1 MSHCPYCA
9 LAKVKGEA
17 FCSKHSPHMNHL
29 ESGIFFIQAKN
40 MEECD
45 WHVTRLSLNF
55 NFDGAHPFFAGN
67 REYRVSP
74 EKYLLINQ
82 GQSFKTSLKSEADN
96 RMVTIAFK
104 VGLAEE
110 IHSNI
115 TRGIDY
121 LLDHPFERPEQISF
135 FEKTYLLDEFLKS
148 KILTLISS
156 IPENSRDEMSMDDE
170 LEHILTHVL
179 LLQKDIHHRI
189 SSIDKVKPSTRM
201 EIYKRLN
208 WALEFVHDH
217 FQDDIKVEHLAAQ
230 SCLSS
235 FHFKRL
241 FKTFFNESPYQ
252 YIKRLRI
259 EKARTLL
266 AKGYPVNEVCKAV
279 GWKDPSS
286 FIRMF
291 RESQSVTPFRYG
303 QRYTSSPAEYANRA
317 NS

>member
-1 MSHCPYCA
+1 MD
-9 LAKVKGEA
+9 
-17 FCSKHSPHMNHL
+17 NL

-55 NFDGAHPFFAGN
+55 NMDGPHPFFAGN
-67 REYRVSP
+67 REYQVTP
-74 EKYLLINQ
+74 QKYLLINQ
-82 GQSFKTSLKSEADN
+82 GQSFKTSLKSEVDN

-110 IHSNI
+110 IHKNL
-115 TRGIDY
+115 TRSTDF
-121 LLDHPFERPEQISF
+121 LLDKPFESPEQISF
-135 FEKTYLLDEFLKS
+135 FEQTYLLDDFLKS
-148 KILTLISS
+148 KLFALIS
-156 IPENSRDEMSMDDE
+156 PTTENSQDEMSIEDE
-170 LEHILTHVL
+170 LERILIHILVL
-179 LLQKDIHHRI
+179 QRNIRQRI
-189 SSIDKVKPSTRM
+189 SAIDKVKPSTRI
-201 EIYKRLN
+201 EIYRRLN

-241 FKTFFNESPYQ
+241 FKAFFNESPYQ

-259 EKARTLL
+259 EKARILL
-266 AKGYPVNEVCKAV
+266 ATGHSVKEVCKTV

-291 RESQSVTPFRYG
+291 RETQSMTPARYG
-303 QRYTSSPAEYANRA
+303 QLHTISSADRYANRA